1 MVKQESQDAPAGPA
15 GSTIQ
20 PADNGWGSVGQRGGF
35 VGVRGQRGRG
45 GVAFRGGR
53 GTFDSEGSVREGR
66 NISTDLCPPLLPQG
80 GHVNVLAQSSPPKI
94 PSGPRSAMAPNV
106 VPTGPRKKDLDR
118 PQAGGGEDLD
128 YGGGGVSGGG
138 GGEKKEWDV
147 KDRERERDREWERER
162 GGGTSSRS
170 SSRPI
175 EDRSSR
181 SDRERGGD
189 RDRDRDRERERDRSS
204 RSSRTDKE
212 RERDR
217 DETGSQSSGSG
228 LKIRGTSRRGDEES
242 RCVNLLLFP
251 LYPSAKE

>member
-128 YGGGGVSGGG
+128 YGGGSGGG

-242 RCVNLLLFP
+242 RCVNLFLFP

>member
-53 GTFDSEGSVREGR
+53 GTFDSESSVREGTFR
-66 NISTDLCPPLLPQG
+66 LTFALPLLSEG

-128 YGGGGVSGGG
+128 YGGGGGSGGGG

-162 GGGTSSRS
+162 GGTSSRS

-228 LKIRGTSRRGDEES
+228 LKIRGTSRREDEES
-242 RCVNLLLFP
+242 TCVDLLLFP
-251 LYPSAKE
+251 LSIPSAKE